1 MTAGV
6 WDTTTALTGTAKWN
20 DDLSDPIQAIRDAA
34 TAQAEKTGRRPNYLV
49 VSRDTY
55 DALSLNPTI
64 IDRVKYGTQSG
75 VSFASTGQIADLL
88 EVADIYI
95 SDAVTNT
102 GAPGAAANTYI
113 NKGKALLGYRADS
126 PGILQPT
133 GGYTFSWNDLGGMG
147 TRVKRFQMLPL
158 EAERIEL
165 EMAYDMQVVASEMG
179 TLFTGTV

>member
-1 MTAGV
+1 MTLLLLKQKQLG
-6 WDTTTALTGTAKWN
+6 
-20 DDLSDPIQAIRDAA
+20 Q
-34 TAQAEKTGRRPNYLV
+34 RPNYLV
-49 VSRDTY
+49 VSRDSY
-55 DALSLNPTI
+55 DALSLNPAI
-64 IDRVKYGTQSG
+64 IDRVKYGTQTN
-75 VSFASTGQIADLL
+75 VSYASTGQIATLF

-102 GAPGAAANTYI
+102 GAPGAPANTYI

-126 PGILQPT
+126 PGILVPT

-165 EMAYDMQVVASEMG
+165 EMAYDMQVVAPEMG
-179 TLFTGTV
+179 TLFTDTVG